1 MSKGKGVRTSL
12 VLHRQTTF
20 FFLFV
25 IGLEEKKCLAQFE
38 YPQKF

>member
-1 MSKGKGVRTSL
+1 MSNGKGVRTSL
-12 VLHRQTTF
+12 VLHCQTT

-25 IGLEEKKCLAQFE
+25 IGSEEKKGLAQFE